1 MSALDKQE
9 GGQHYQLPI
18 QPIEY
23 IVKNSIPYRE
33 ANVIKYVTRHAS
45 KNGAEDIKKAIHYL
59 EMILED
65 YAQDTPEDVADN
77 ATGGWGEW
85 INVDGDC
92 ADWFEEEWASR
103 DYVIQHIPKD
113 DPNEVYCGRSSNTPL
128 SEIIRYRVRK

>member
-1 MSALDKQE
+1 MSTLDKQE
-9 GGQHYQLPI
+9 GGSHYKLPI

-65 YAQDTPEDVADN
+65 YAEGEWTEDKTWESGPEDVADY
-77 ATGGWGEW
+77 ATFQWW
-85 INVDGDC
+85 D
-92 ADWFEEEWASR
+92 ADLYCRSR
-103 DYVIQHIPKD
+103 K
-113 DPNEVYCGRSSNTPL
+113 
-128 SEIIRYRVRK
+128 